1 MSRKKENYAYGSL
14 KERLVI
20 ITVRQS
26 RLSSK
31 VRAIVPVPQSH
42 FANSGSSDHVFR

>member
-20 ITVRQS
+20 ITVRQVLP
-26 RLSSK
+26 RLS
-31 VRAIVPVPQSH
+31 
-42 FANSGSSDHVFR
+42 VFHIP

>member
-1 MSRKKENYAYGSL
+1 MSRTKENYAYGSL

-42 FANSGSSDHVFR
+42 FDFACSLWTY